1 MTIQRY
7 EGNGRMSKAVVHNGI
22 VYLCGQVDGSNSDI
36 KNQAKETLA
45 KVDALL
51 VRWTRFQHSSFQ
63 PQH

>member
-51 VRWTRFQHSSFQ
+51 VRWT
-63 PQH
+63 